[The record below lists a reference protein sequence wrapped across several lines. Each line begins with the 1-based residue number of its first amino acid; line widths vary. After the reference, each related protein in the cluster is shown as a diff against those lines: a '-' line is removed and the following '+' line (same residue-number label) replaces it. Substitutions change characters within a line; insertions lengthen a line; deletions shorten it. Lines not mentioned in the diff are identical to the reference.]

1 MSWRQAADFPPE
13 KTRPRL
19 DRPVAIADNRPAM
32 SDAAAALPATSLRGL
47 LQHRHFRA
55 VWVASALYFA
65 GNAMQAMAA
74 AWLMVELTGSSFL
87 AALVQTAV
95 FLPMFLLALPAGVLA
110 DTTDRKRLL
119 MITLAVQAGAI
130 ALLGLLMALHV
141 AGPATILLLTFV
153 SGSTTA
159 MLSPAWNSSVAE
171 ILPRE
176 QLPHAIAAT
185 SVAYNAARAV
195 GPATAGVVYGLAGGG
210 AVMVLAVAGALIMAR
225 AFALWPPRPHPASR
239 LPAER
244 LWGGTLAGL
253 RYARHSHTILAQL
266 VRTAAFGSAGS
277 ALWALLPAIG
287 SQRLGLGAAG
297 FGLMMGCMGAGAVSV
312 GLVIATL
319 RRRFGLETLVAA
331 SCVVF
336 AAAMAVSGLS
346 KWQAPVYL
354 ALVAGGGAWT
364 AAMSTFNTATQT
376 SAPPWVRSRASAL
389 HVLSALGAFAIGSA
403 VWGVISGI
411 AGLPAALSLAALLMV
426 AGLLLRRRFA
436 LRMGEAQDVTPV
448 ATFEE
453 LLIADE
459 PPPDAGPVAVELSY
473 RIRPEDAERFLAAV
487 SQLRAPRRRDG
498 ATFWR
503 IYRDLGD
510 PSRYV
515 ERFIVTSWADYLHQR
530 ARTTLADQELEA
542 RVRDCLA
549 PGETVLMQHYIA
561 ER

>member
-1 MSWRQAADFPPE
+1 M
-13 KTRPRL
+13 T
-19 DRPVAIADNRPAM
+19 
-32 SDAAAALPATSLRGL
+32 DAAAALPATSLRGL

-55 VWVASALYFA
+55 VWVASAVYFA

-74 AWLMVELTGSSFL
+74 AWLMVELTGSAFL

-95 FLPMFLLALPAGVLA
+95 FLPMFVLALPAGVMA

-119 MITLAVQAGAI
+119 LGTLWVQAGVT
-130 ALLGLLMALHV
+130 ALLGVLMALRV

-153 SGSTTA
+153 AGGTTA

-210 AVMVLAVAGALIMAR
+210 GVMVLAVAGTLVMAH
-225 AFALWPPRPHPASR
+225 AFARWPPRPHPASR

-244 LWGGTLAGL
+244 LWGGTLAAL
-253 RYARHSHTILAQL
+253 RYAWHSHTIFSQL
-266 VRTAAFGSAGS
+266 VRTAAFGATGS

-287 SQRLGLGAAG
+287 QQRLGLGAAG
-297 FGLMMGCMGAGAVSV
+297 FGLMMGCMGAGAVGI
-312 GLVIATL
+312 GLVIAAL
-319 RRRFGLETLVAA
+319 RLRFGLEALVRA
-331 SCVVF
+331 SCIAF
-336 AAAMAVSGLS
+336 AAAMAVAGLS
-346 KWQAPVYL
+346 KWPALVYP
-354 ALVAGGGAWT
+354 ALVAGGAAWT
-364 AAMSTFNTATQT
+364 AAMSTFNTATQS

-389 HVLSALGAFAIGSA
+389 HVLSALGAFALGSA
-403 VWGVISGI
+403 LWGVVSGI
-411 AGLPAALSLAALLMV
+411 AGLPVALGLAALVML
-426 AGLLLRRRFA
+426 AGLLLERRFP
-436 LRMGEAQDVTPV
+436 LRMGEAPDVTPV
-448 ATFEE
+448 SAFEE
-453 LLIADE
+453 LLLADE

-473 RIRPEDAERFLAAV
+473 RIRPDDAERFLAAV
-487 SQLRAPRRRDG
+487 SQLRAPRKRDG

-530 ARTTLADQELEA
+530 ARATLADQELEA

-549 PGETVLMQHYIA
+549 PGETVPMQHYIA